1 MATQASLAT
10 ALQHAQRG
18 DNARAQAILVELLE
32 APGHR
37 DAPQAATLLGRL
49 RLQAHDVD
57 GALDALVPAWER
69 ARRGPDSAAA
79 ALVGLGLVQALV
91 TADRALHGLRVLVQA
106 RRLAEVSGN
115 PALLK
120 ASADLGQALLERM
133 PSPADAETAD
143 SRTTRRHL
151 MALAFRCVGDLPR
164 SRAELHTAWS
174 DAEAAH
180 PAVRAEV
187 GIDLVHRMQ
196 ADGHPGW
203 VPIRDAARKAA
214 AQGGD
219 TDLVQQFDAIEAPA
233 AAPELP
239 DDATDLDVARAA
251 ADAGQLQPA
260 IAACE
265 RVLANPEASP
275 GEALSAR
282 LLLAQLF
289 LGADAA
295 DRAVA
300 VLAPAWQA
308 AEASND
314 AQHTAAVASLLGP
327 ALVAD
332 GRTLPGLRVL
342 MVARHR
348 ASDDADLVASFR
360 ELGESIRRHVPRPE
374 GDAHT
379 PDRHERFALLYA
391 AHGLLDWMD
400 GEADRAKATMSQ
412 AWGHAAHAGPLAQAQ
427 VALDYTGMLRAA
439 GDAKWEAVHKVGR
452 ASAMEVEDVG
462 LMSLFDAIQPPPE
475 A

>member
-1 MATQASLAT
+1 MATDRRLAE
-10 ALQHAQRG
+10 ALELAHKG
-18 DNARAQAILVELLE
+18 ENDCAQAVLQTVVDS
-32 APGHR
+32 PGHR

-49 RLQAHDVD
+49 RLQLQDVD
-57 GALDALVPAWER
+57 GALDVLVPAWER
-69 ARRGPDSAAA
+69 ARRGPDAAA
-79 ALVGLGLVQALV
+79 TALVGLGLVQALV
-91 TADRALHGLRVLVQA
+91 SADRALHGLRVLVQA
-106 RRLAEVSGN
+106 RRHAEVAGN

-120 ASADLGQALLERM
+120 ASTDLGTALLERI
-133 PSPADAETAD
+133 PSPEDADTAD
-143 SRTTRRHL
+143 SRATRRHL
-151 MALAFRCVGDLPR
+151 VAMAFRATGDLPR

-203 VPIRDAARKAA
+203 PPIRSAARAA
-214 AQGGD
+214 AAAAGD
-219 TDLVQQFDAIEAPA
+219 TELVTQLDAIEAPA
-233 AAPELP
+233 TPPDLP
-239 DDATDLDVARAA
+239 DDASDLEVARAA
-251 ADAGQLQPA
+251 AEAGQVQPA

-265 RVLANPEASP
+265 RVLANPDASR

-282 LLLAQLF
+282 LLLAQLY
-289 LGADAA
+289 LGVDAA
-295 DRAVA
+295 DRAVS
-300 VLAPAWQA
+300 VLAPEWQA
-308 AEASND
+308 AEASSD
-314 AQHTAAVASLLGP
+314 AQHTAAVASMLGP

-348 ASDDADLVASFR
+348 AADDADLVASFG
-360 ELGESIRRHVPRPE
+360 ELATSLRRHLPRP
-374 GDAHT
+374 GAGATTPDAH
-379 PDRHERFALLYA
+379 ERAALLYA

-400 GEADRAKATMSQ
+400 GEIDRARATMSQ
-412 AWGHAAHAGPLAQAQ
+412 AWAHAAEAGPLAQAQ

-439 GDAKWEAVHKVGR
+439 GSAKWEAVHRVGR

-462 LMSLFDAIQPPPE
+462 LISLFDAIQAPPE